1 MILSQRPA
9 QTQTSTGLIPQADA
23 PTPNLVNPVKESA
36 PADDVSIEDTNKKST
51 ADKVVGVGK
60 ALSKAVSDGLS
71 YANARRARQDAS

>member
-23 PTPNLVNPVKESA
+23 PIPNPVKESA